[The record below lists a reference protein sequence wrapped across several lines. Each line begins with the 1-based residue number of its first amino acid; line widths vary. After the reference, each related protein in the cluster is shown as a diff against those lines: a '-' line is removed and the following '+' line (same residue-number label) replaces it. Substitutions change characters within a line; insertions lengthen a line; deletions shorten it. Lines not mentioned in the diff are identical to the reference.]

1 MLATGTKSAAGA
13 DDSRGTAEADPAK
26 YSLSKRGSILLHKAN
41 TFVRPKKPEPRAPKA
56 KKAARSR
63 RRRHDPPPDA
73 ASASHSLELPEHNL
87 PPDSASGASSPGS
100 LREPYAGKIRHPSA
114 DTTPVKPPPPPLP
127 SQRSPLPKGLSP
139 RKQSI
144 MRYQRSDDGLNSM
157 HNHKDKLKTTVPHDE
172 ALAAQPPT
180 LNTDDKVSLF
190 TCPSSRILVYDEQ
203 ATNAVGRD
211 APTSGRLLGHGALE
225 VFQLHNGDVT
235 YLLCGTSFVYP
246 LLPKLKILRVG
257 ANTFVLPLVNPE
269 RYWKIL
275 VVDDNSAVER
285 LEHVLGLCVKYRSLY
300 FRESKEGS
308 PSASEHGEQA
318 QRNSLLPATPPLA
331 PASDAQPTL
340 GEPRTVAS
348 EDPSQTAPWQD
359 ESHSVPLFSS
369 TIPESPPSAPLS
381 PHRPLGLDRSTFS
394 VLDRPLD
401 HHGSEDSFT
410 TDVACLD
417 VTSGSSPPKVSGAWP
432 SELHHPQ
439 PVQTHLNP
447 FHVLEEPQTNADNAS
462 DTSMDSLIDEYEENI
477 SVTKPY
483 APGGSRPPS
492 VAFSRASTLHG
503 VAAPIYRRPSLFQGK
518 IERDDETDDGRVEE
532 FPSTSLSEYNRVH
545 NGGASAASRRLSRA
559 EVDGKL
565 VRSRSLYSVAS
576 TSRGAPLSTSQQFNS
591 AYRNIYRSITERNLA
606 QNLDVESCSARSHQS
621 ARPARHPPVLR
632 SAFTPV
638 PIYTGVHTRYA
649 NSVVSERP
657 GVSNRQGYRHTVYGS
672 GQSVSGRSASSQ
684 VSGRSV
690 SAATGLVASDVYN
703 MLGRNRASNP
713 EPKPPQS
720 TGLASRF
727 FGW

>member
-1 MLATGTKSAAGA
+1 MLARTKSAAGA
-13 DDSRGTAEADPAK
+13 DDDARGTTEADPVK

-56 KKAARSR
+56 KRAARSR
-63 RRRHDPPPDA
+63 RRRHDPSPDA
-73 ASASHSLELPEHNL
+73 TPTLHSLELPEHNL
-87 PPDSASGASSPGS
+87 PPDAASGASSPS
-100 LREPYAGKIRHPSA
+100 SIREPYAGKIRHPSA
-114 DTTPVKPPPPPLP
+114 DTTPVKPPPPPSP
-127 SQRSPLPKGLSP
+127 HRSPLPKGLSP
-139 RKQSI
+139 RKQAI
-144 MRYQRSDDGLNSM
+144 MRYQRSDDGLNAA
-157 HNHKDKLKTTVPHDE
+157 HNHKDMLKTTVPHDE

-190 TCPSSRILVYDEQ
+190 TCPSSRILVYDEH
-203 ATNAVGRD
+203 ATNAVSRD

-257 ANTFVLPLVNPE
+257 ADTFVLPLVNPE

-275 VVDDNSAVER
+275 VGNDNSAVER
-285 LEHVLGLCVKYRSLY
+285 LERVFGLCVQYRSLY
-300 FRESKEGS
+300 FQESNE
-308 PSASEHGEQA
+308 SEQGEQP
-318 QRNSLLPATPPLA
+318 QRDLLLPATPPLA
-331 PASDAQPTL
+331 LLAKS
-340 GEPRTVAS
+340 GTVAS
-348 EDPSQTAPWQD
+348 GGPSSDPQLPQQIAPWQD
-359 ESHSVPLFSS
+359 GPHSVTLFSS
-369 TIPESPPSAPLS
+369 AIPESPPSAPLS

-401 HHGSEDSFT
+401 HRGSEDSFT

-417 VTSGSSPPKVSGAWP
+417 LTTGNSPPKVSGAWP
-432 SELHHPQ
+432 AEMHHPQ
-439 PVQTHLNP
+439 PIQTPLNP
-447 FHVLEEPQTNADNAS
+447 FHVLEEPPANADNAS

-518 IERDDETDDGRVEE
+518 IDHDDETDDGRVEE

-545 NGGASAASRRLSRA
+545 NGGASAASLRLSRP

-606 QNLDVESCSARSHQS
+606 QNLDAESCSARSHQS

-649 NSVVSERP
+649 NSVASERP
-657 GVSNRQGYRHTVYGS
+657 GGFSRQGHRHTVYGS
-672 GQSVSGRSASSQ
+672 GQSVSGRSTSSQ

-720 TGLASRF
+720 TGLASRL